1 MIMEVLYTTELTI
14 PMYQVGLLMVLTT
27 LGLLFSRIKLAL
39 LINFLFALYWGY
51 WLNRENVIGTGI
63 PEIDAFTIGYFG
75 FGFLIVIFVVIG
87 FMLESTR

>member
-1 MIMEVLYTTELTI
+1 MEVLYTTELTI

-27 LGLLFSRIKLAL
+27 FGLLFSRIKLAL

>member
-1 MIMEVLYTTELTI
+1 MIMEVLYSTELTI

-75 FGFLIVIFVVIG
+75 FGFLMVIFVVIG

>member
-1 MIMEVLYTTELTI
+1 MEVLYTTELTI

-27 LGLLFSRIKLAL
+27 FGLLFSRIKLAL

-75 FGFLIVIFVVIG
+75 FGFLMVIFVVIG

>member
-1 MIMEVLYTTELTI
+1 MEVLYTTELTI

>member
-1 MIMEVLYTTELTI
+1 MDILYTTELTI

-75 FGFLIVIFVVIG
+75 FGFLMVIFVVIG

>member
-1 MIMEVLYTTELTI
+1 MEVLYTTELTI

-75 FGFLIVIFVVIG
+75 FGFLMVIFVVIG

>member
-1 MIMEVLYTTELTI
+1 MDILYTTELTI

-27 LGLLFSRIKLAL
+27 FGLLFSRIKLAL

>member
-27 LGLLFSRIKLAL
+27 FGLLFSRIKLAL

-75 FGFLIVIFVVIG
+75 FGFLMVIFVVIG

>member
-1 MIMEVLYTTELTI
+1 MDILYTTELTI

>member
-1 MIMEVLYTTELTI
+1 MDILYTTELSI

-39 LINFLFALYWGY
+39 LINFLFVLYWGY
-51 WLNRENVIGTGI
+51 WLNRENVIGSGI

>member
-1 MIMEVLYTTELTI
+1 
-14 PMYQVGLLMVLTT
+14 MVLTT
-27 LGLLFSRIKLAL
+27 FGLLFSRIKLAL

>member
-1 MIMEVLYTTELTI
+1 MDILYTTELTI

-27 LGLLFSRIKLAL
+27 FGLLFSRIKLAL

-75 FGFLIVIFVVIG
+75 FGFLMVIFVVIG